1 MFSKTEPD
9 FLTTLDRRSTKPP
22 PEKGVDVVCKRA
34 VHAEAEEVLRSS
46 LAIGLSATVLATLA
60 SLCLLVM
67 VIVWASWINPI
78 NKTVNSWAPESLPS
92 NRADFRDRWLS
103 LHTIRLVL
111 SAVAFSAV
119 INALFA

>member
-9 FLTTLDRRSTKPP
+9 FLITLDRRSTKPP
-22 PEKGVDVVCKRA
+22 PEKEVDVVGRRA

-67 VIVWASWINPI
+67 VIVWAVWINPI
-78 NKTVNSWAPESLPS
+78 NKTVNSWTPESLPS
-92 NRADFRDRWLS
+92 NRADFRDRWHS

-119 INALFA
+119 ISALLA